1 MKVDFDGIVA
11 ASMLELLAIYIY
23 DSDLYKLM
31 TFDEWV
37 IRCKVQGVKVNG

>member
-1 MKVDFDGIVA
+1 MIVDHDGIVA

-23 DSDLYKLM
+23 DLDLYKLM
-31 TFDEWV
+31 PFEEWV